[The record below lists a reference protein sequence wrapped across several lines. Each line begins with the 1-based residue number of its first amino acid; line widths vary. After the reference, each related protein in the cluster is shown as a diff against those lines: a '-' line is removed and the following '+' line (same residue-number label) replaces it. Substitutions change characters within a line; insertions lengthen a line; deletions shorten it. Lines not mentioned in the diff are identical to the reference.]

1 MSSELTND
9 VNNVKRDNAHDYFSY
24 ELVHTCKQ
32 TGARAGILNTPH
44 GTILTP
50 IFMPVGTNSAV
61 KMLVKDQIEN
71 TCAQIILAN
80 SYHLYLR
87 AGTKRIRQFG
97 GIHGWM
103 NWQKPVLTDSGGFQ
117 VFSLSH
123 LRKITE
129 DGVEFRDPKDGKKHF
144 ISPEISMEIQQD
156 IGADIIMAF
165 DECAP
170 YPCDYDTA
178 KAAMERTHRWLER
191 CFKAKTNPKQALFPI
206 VQGAFYDDL
215 RQESARVISGYD
227 AVGYA
232 IGGVSVGEP
241 ADIKNHFVELTA
253 PLLPEN
259 KPRYLM
265 GVGTPEDLLDGIKRG
280 IDMFDCV
287 LPTRNARHGSFFTWE
302 GKKNIKNKKYED
314 DPTPLDEHC
323 GCYACKNHSKAYLRH
338 LVRCQE
344 ATAATLLSIHNIQF
358 LVEFS
363 QLCRQAILE
372 DRFGDFYNEHYKN
385 LIR

>member
-1 MSSELTND
+1 MSELEKEYKAFDSAKEN
-9 VNNVKRDNAHDYFSY
+9 FSFD
-24 ELVHTCKQ
+24 LLHKSAKSQ
-32 TGARAGILNTPH
+32 ARAGLFKTPH
-44 GTILTP
+44 GEIKTP

-61 KMLVKDQIEN
+61 KTLTSDQIKA
-71 TCAQIILAN
+71 TGAQIMLSN

-97 GIHGWM
+97 GIHNWM
-103 NWQKPVLTDSGGFQ
+103 NWDRPVLTDSGGFQ
-117 VFSLSH
+117 VFSLAH

-144 ISPEISMEIQQD
+144 ISPEVSMEIQQD

-178 KAAMERTHRWLER
+178 KKAMERTHRWLER
-191 CFKAKTNPKQALFPI
+191 CFRAKTNPKQALFPI

-215 RQESARVISGYD
+215 RKESAAEISKYD

-280 IDMFDCV
+280 VDMFDCV

-302 GKKNIKNKKYED
+302 GKKNIKNKQFED
-314 DPTPLDEHC
+314 DAGPLVE
-323 GCYACKNHSKAYLRH
+323 GCNCFACRNHSRAYIRH
-338 LVRCQE
+338 LWRCGE
-344 ATAATLLSIHNIQF
+344 STAATLLSIHNIQF

-363 QLCRQAILE
+363 QICRQAILE
-372 DRFGDFYNEHYKN
+372 DRFEEFYDEHYGKFIN
-385 LIR
+385 

>member
-1 MSSELTND
+1 MDNGQTFKNYI
-9 VNNVKRDNAHDYFSY
+9 KRDKAHDYFNY

-32 TGARAGILNTPH
+32 TGARAGVFDTPH

-61 KMLVKDQIEN
+61 KALVSDQI
-71 TCAQIILAN
+71 TDTGAQIILAN

-87 AGTKRIRQFG
+87 AGTKLIKQFG
-97 GIHGWM
+97 GIHEWM
-103 NWQKPVLTDSGGFQ
+103 NWHKPVLTDSGGFQ

-144 ISPEISMEIQQD
+144 ISPETSMEIQQD

-170 YPCDYDTA
+170 YPCDYETA
-178 KAAMERTHRWLER
+178 KAAMERTHRWLDR
-191 CFKAKTNPKQALFPI
+191 CFEAKTNPRQALFPI
-206 VQGAFYDDL
+206 VQGAFFDDL
-215 RQESARVISGYD
+215 RKESAGVISTYD
-227 AVGYA
+227 TVGYA

-241 ADIKNHFVELTA
+241 ADIKNHFVEFTA
-253 PLLPEN
+253 PLLPPA

-265 GVGTPEDLLDGIKRG
+265 GVGTPEDLLDGIKNG

-287 LPTRNARHGSFFTWE
+287 LPTRNARHGSFFTWD
-302 GKKNIKNKKYED
+302 GKKNIKNKAFWD
-314 DPTPLDEHC
+314 DDKPLVEGC
-323 GCYACKNHSKAYLRH
+323 NCYACRNHSRAYIRH
-338 LVRCQE
+338 LFRCQE

-363 QLCRQAILE
+363 QKCRQAILE
-372 DRFGDFYNEHYKN
+372 DRFGDFYSEHYN
-385 LIR
+385 RLIKE

>member
-1 MSSELTND
+1 MCEPCTEYIKKD
-9 VNNVKRDNAHDYFSY
+9 AAHEYFSY
-24 ELVHTCKQ
+24 ELTHKCAQ
-32 TGARAGILNTPH
+32 TGARAGVLNTPH

-61 KMLVKDQIEN
+61 KMLVKDQVEA
-71 TCAQIILAN
+71 TGAQIILAN

-87 AGTKRIRQFG
+87 AGTKLIKQFG

-103 NWQKPVLTDSGGFQ
+103 NWNKPVLTDSGGFQ

-129 DGVEFRDPKDGKKHF
+129 NGVEFRDPKDGKKHF
-144 ISPEISMEIQQD
+144 ISPEVSMEIQQD

-170 YPCDYDTA
+170 YPCDYETA
-178 KAAMERTHRWLER
+178 KAAMERTHRWLDR
-191 CFKAKTNPKQALFPI
+191 CFEAKTNPKQALFPI
-206 VQGAFYDDL
+206 VQGAFFDDL
-215 RQESARVISGYD
+215 RKESARVISTYD

-302 GKKNIKNKKYED
+302 GKKIIKNKEFYD
-314 DPTPLDEHC
+314 DNKPLVE
-323 GCYACKNHSKAYLRH
+323 GCNCYTCRNHSRAYIRH
-338 LVRCQE
+338 LFRCQE

-372 DRFGDFYNEHYKN
+372 DRFGDFYNTHYKN
-385 LIR
+385 LIKG

>member
-1 MSSELTND
+1 MSDLEKEYKAFDSAKEN
-9 VNNVKRDNAHDYFSY
+9 FSFD
-24 ELVHTCKQ
+24 LLHKSAKSQ
-32 TGARAGILNTPH
+32 ARAGLFKTPH
-44 GTILTP
+44 GEIKTP

-61 KMLVKDQIEN
+61 KTLTSDQIKA
-71 TCAQIILAN
+71 TGAQIMLSN

-97 GIHGWM
+97 GIHNWM
-103 NWQKPVLTDSGGFQ
+103 NWDRPVLTDSGGFQ
-117 VFSLSH
+117 VFSLAH

-144 ISPEISMEIQQD
+144 ISPEVSMEIQQD

-178 KAAMERTHRWLER
+178 KKAMERTHRWLER
-191 CFKAKTNPKQALFPI
+191 CFRAKTNPKQALFPI

-215 RQESARVISGYD
+215 RKESAAEISKYD

-280 IDMFDCV
+280 VDMFDCV

-302 GKKNIKNKKYED
+302 GKKNIKNKQFED
-314 DPTPLDEHC
+314 DAGPLVE
-323 GCYACKNHSKAYLRH
+323 GCNCFACRNHSRAYIRH
-338 LVRCQE
+338 LWRCGE
-344 ATAATLLSIHNIQF
+344 STAATLLSIHNIQF

-363 QLCRQAILE
+363 QICRQAILE
-372 DRFGDFYNEHYKN
+372 DRFEEFYDEHYGKFIN
-385 LIR
+385 